1 MHKRSLLH
9 TCAFGLMLPWARFA
23 CRLRDIFIDERRS
36 HGHAEGPLDH
46 QSCLAMGNSERAWT
60 EFYDKHYQK
69 RERQAGIQAMSAWRA
84 TMLSKSIPNN
94 TPSAEVFDV
103 DDSE

>member
-1 MHKRSLLH
+1 MTSAWL
-9 TCAFGLMLPWARFA
+9 LPWQFCLEILQALT

-46 QSCLAMGNSERAWT
+46 QSCMAMGNSERAWT

-69 RERQAGIQAMSAWRA
+69 RECQAGVQAMSAWRA
-84 TMLSKSIPNN
+84 SMLSKSVAPLDK
-94 TPSAEVFDV
+94 VFDLE
-103 DDSE
+103 DSK

>member
-1 MHKRSLLH
+1 MHKRSLFH

-60 EFYDKHYQK
+60 EFHDKA
-69 RERQAGIQAMSAWRA
+69 EGVGGTWQAGGEGGRGINHQPCAPEADPGGPRK
-84 TMLSKSIPNN
+84 L
-94 TPSAEVFDV
+94 
-103 DDSE
+103 

>member
-1 MHKRSLLH
+1 MQRALWTIRVAWL
-9 TCAFGLMLPWARFA
+9 WAIQRE
-23 CRLRDIFIDERRS
+23 L
-36 HGHAEGPLDH
+36 GP
-46 QSCLAMGNSERAWT
+46 NSMTR
-60 EFYDKHYQK
+60 HYQK
-69 RERQAGIQAMSAWRA
+69 RECQAGIQAMSAWRA